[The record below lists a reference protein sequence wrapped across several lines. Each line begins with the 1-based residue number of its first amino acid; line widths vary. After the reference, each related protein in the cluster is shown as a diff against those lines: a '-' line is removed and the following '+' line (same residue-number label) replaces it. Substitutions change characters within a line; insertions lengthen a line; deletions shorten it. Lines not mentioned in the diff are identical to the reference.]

1 MTETTKGPGFFRRT
15 WDTGVEAFKK
25 GWNGAMPTSP
35 PAATVNIFSN
45 GALIQE
51 DLRAR
56 IVVPGNYITAATVGN
71 LGRDELSNG
80 IIFPYTPQIQL
91 EYGATY
97 SAANVTHSNYTQY
110 FYNNSAVST
119 INISGKFTVQNDR
132 DARVYIATK
141 HLLAALTKMPYA
153 DDPGAGS
160 PPPICRLFAYGQYMF
175 KNIPIAIGSFR
186 IDLPAEVDYYMYGK
200 PTSLGPSDA
209 EVQETIAGG
218 QSTGNLNFGPKS
230 YAQATSPESKDLIGQ
245 NFVPVSSQIIITC
258 TPIYSR
264 REMLEFSVKK
274 YLEEHHNNSK
284 YL

>member
-1 MTETTKGPGFFRRT
+1 MTEPTNGPGFFRRT
-15 WDTGVEAFKK
+15 WDTGVEAFKR
-25 GWNGAMPTSP
+25 GWNGAMPENP
-35 PAATVNIFSN
+35 PAAKVNVYSN

-71 LGRDELSNG
+71 VGKDELTNG

-91 EYGATY
+91 EYTASY
-97 SAANVTHSNYTQY
+97 SPANVTHSNYTQY
-110 FYNNSAVST
+110 FYNNSAVSA

-160 PPPICRLFAYGQYMF
+160 PPPICRLFAYGSYMF
-175 KNIPIAIGSFR
+175 KNVPVAISSFR
-186 IDLPAEVDYYMYGK
+186 IDLPAEVDYFMYGK
-200 PTSLGPSDA
+200 SSPLGPTNA
-209 EVQETIAGG
+209 EVQETVAGG
-218 QSTGNLNFGPKS
+218 QSTGNLDVGPTP
-230 YAQATSPESKDLIGQ
+230 YAEATGSTDADRIGQ
-245 NFVPVSSQIIITC
+245 NFVPVSSQITITC

-264 REMLEFSVKK
+264 REMLQFSVKK
-274 YLEEHHNNSK
+274 YLEEHDKNTK